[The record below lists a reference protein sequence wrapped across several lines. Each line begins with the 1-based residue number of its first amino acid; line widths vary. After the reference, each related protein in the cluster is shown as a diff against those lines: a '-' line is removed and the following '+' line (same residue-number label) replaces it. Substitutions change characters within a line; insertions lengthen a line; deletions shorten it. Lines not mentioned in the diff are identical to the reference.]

1 MDVKRSASFIG
12 QRVDAVNMRI
22 ERDGV
27 NADFSDI
34 RELNKTYAPTHQASK
49 PSGHTTTEEEK
60 PKQEEV
66 KSEQQEQLAARGVD
80 PPRFHR

>member
-1 MDVKRSASFIG
+1 
-12 QRVDAVNMRI
+12 MRI

-34 RELNKTYAPTHQASK
+34 REQNKTYAPTHQASASTGQTVK
-49 PSGHTTTEEEK
+49 PEENTQQTEEK
-60 PKQEEV
+60 PME
-66 KSEQQEQLAARGVD
+66 QEQLAARGVD

>member
-22 ERDGV
+22 ERDGME
-27 NADFSDI
+27 ADFSDI
-34 RELNKTYAPTHQASK
+34 REQNKAYAPTHQASTSTGQTVK
-49 PSGHTTTEEEK
+49 LEEKTLQVEEK
-60 PKQEEV
+60 PKE
-66 KSEQQEQLAARGVD
+66 QEQLAARGVD